1 MLNRLNA
8 MGKNQY
14 ETGFEEIDR
23 EEYLK
28 HAMMYDRKET
38 LQAMSKVDPFVRT
51 TDLDIEGL
59 GCKIQ
64 NYKNNVEHLFDP
76 FDFYQMLIN
85 KRLKPEDKN
94 KARRK
99 LFRLISKQCI
109 YIVNAIDEEG
119 NPVTKHLID
128 SDGVV
133 YMLMKAQEF
142 NFPHAELL
150 LRAFARTINVFTSFM
165 GITLSDYI
173 ASVVSCQA
181 IKPLTE
187 LPVATFAPQTDKIKF
202 RFVSE
207 YVLDKNNKVLL
218 GDEEDLYYRLK
229 ESRKARKY
237 MFYFDTSDNVI
248 IDILTK
254 LYPDILIEEIQK
266 VMARL
271 VDQAKIKYK
280 AIKNYNTIFITDNM
294 LWDLVSYCEGGIP
307 NMKPVVEALIEEYKM
322 DEEEQRIFIDS
333 FYYLHDFDYAC
344 DITFFDKYKSIM
356 ESVPEEYKPFTID
369 EDDDNYFLSEYFDR
383 K

>member
-1 MLNRLNA
+1 MLNKLNVKA
-8 MGKNQY
+8 RGQY
-14 ETGFEEIDR
+14 ETDFEEVDR

-28 HAMMYDRKET
+28 HAMMYERKET
-38 LQAMSKVDPFVRT
+38 LQSISISDPFVRT
-51 TDLDIEGL
+51 RDVDIEGL
-59 GCKIQ
+59 GCTIQ
-64 NYKNNVEHLFDP
+64 TYCNSYEHLFDP
-76 FDFYQMLIN
+76 YDFYSMIFGKKLFPNKKQQ
-85 KRLKPEDKN
+85 KRLLLKWLTNE
-94 KARRK
+94 
-99 LFRLISKQCI
+99 CI
-109 YIVNAIDEEG
+109 YTVNVIDENG
-119 NPVTKHLID
+119 NSGTRQLID

-133 YMLMKAQEF
+133 YMLIKAQETGY
-142 NFPHAELL
+142 PHSELL

-207 YVLDKNNKVLL
+207 YVLDKNNNVLL

-307 NMKPVVEALIEEYKM
+307 NMKPVVEALIESYKM

-369 EDDDNYFLSEYFDR
+369 EDDDNYFLSEYFD
-383 K
+383 KK